1 MQGSSEQPL
10 VGEEHCVT
18 TLITAAKETSKMAGA
33 KSRHIEN
40 RGGTGKEGARCM
52 WPFLLECILQNMV
65 RHFVT
70 HKRKVVNRSTD
81 RRIW

>member
-1 MQGSSEQPL
+1 
-10 VGEEHCVT
+10 
-18 TLITAAKETSKMAGA
+18 MAGA

-70 HKRKVVNRSTD
+70 REQVRADGQINDTLFRQRITAGSATD
-81 RRIW
+81 V